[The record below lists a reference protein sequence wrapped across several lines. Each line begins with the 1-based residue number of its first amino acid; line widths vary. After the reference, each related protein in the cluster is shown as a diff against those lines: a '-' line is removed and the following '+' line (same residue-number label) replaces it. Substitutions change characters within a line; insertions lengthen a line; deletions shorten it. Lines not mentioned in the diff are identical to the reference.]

1 MTGWQLVTGQLM
13 TRWGAEVNP
22 ENAWQEYPRPQLR
35 RSEWHNLN
43 GLWDYAIAP
52 VEMEMMLAY
61 TGQILVPFPLESA
74 LSGVKRALQPDERL
88 WYRRRFSLPDNW
100 SGQRILLHI
109 GASDW
114 QTSAWL
120 NGNWLGMH
128 QGGYLPFQFEL
139 TRYLQAG
146 ENELILAVWD
156 PTDTHWQARGK
167 QVLQPKSIWYTAVSG
182 IWQTVWLEAVPE
194 THIARLKITP
204 ELDTG
209 SVLLQA
215 RLDGP
220 EADNLPVRIHVMEQ
234 GQPIASGE
242 TLPGQVLR
250 LAIPDAHP
258 WNPDD
263 PYLYDL
269 VVETGADRVESYF
282 GMRKFSL
289 GKDAQGQLR
298 LCLNN
303 QPLFQYGPLDQGY
316 WPDGLYTPPSEA
328 AMRFDLEQI
337 KALGC
342 NMLRKHV
349 KVEPARYYYDC
360 DRLGLIV
367 WQDMPNGAKPVGDLP
382 SLWANLFGARREDHN
397 YRLSGRSDPASRQDF
412 LRELH
417 EMVDHLYNFTCI
429 GLWVPFN
436 EGWGQFD
443 AKATAEWLADYD
455 PTRPVDH
462 ASGWY
467 DQGGGDC
474 KSLHVYFKAL
484 PVVKPEKKRP
494 VVLSEFGGYALKLE
508 GHLWNPGAEFGYRK
522 FDSQEALTQ
531 AYLEL
536 LQKQLEPWIA
546 AGLSAAIY
554 TQTTDVEIELNGYL
568 TYDRAVAKMDF
579 ARVMN
584 AHQRLF
590 GKNGG
595 LNRFTPSAQRGN
607 KEHEG
612 L

>member
-1 MTGWQLVTGQLM
+1 MTGWQPATGQM
-13 TRWGAEVNP
+13 ITRWAAEITP
-22 ENAWQEYPRPQLR
+22 ENAWQMYPRPQLVR
-35 RSEWHNLN
+35 AQWRNLN

-52 VEMEMMLAY
+52 LEMEMVLAY
-61 TGQILVPFPLESA
+61 SGQILVPFPLESA
-74 LSGVKRALQPDERL
+74 LSGVKRALQPEERL
-88 WYRRRFSLPDNW
+88 WYRRRFTIPEEW
-100 SGQRILLHI
+100 HGQRVLLHI

-120 NGNWLGMH
+120 NGQWLGMH

-139 TRYLQAG
+139 TRWLHAG

-167 QVLQPKSIWYTAVSG
+167 QVLKPRSIWYTAASG

-194 THIARLKITP
+194 TYLAGLKITP
-204 ELDTG
+204 ELDSS
-209 SVLLQA
+209 SVLVQA

-220 EADNLPVRIHVMEQ
+220 EAKRLPVRVTVLAQ
-234 GQPIASGE
+234 GKPGANGE
-242 TLPGQVLR
+242 TFGGEALHLI
-250 LAIPDAHP
+250 IPNPHP

-269 VVETGADRVESYF
+269 VVEAGSDRVESYF

-289 GKDAQGQLR
+289 GTDAQGRAR

-367 WQDMPNGAKPVGDLP
+367 WQDMPSGAREVDNLP
-382 SLWANLFGARREDHN
+382 ALLIHLFGSRRKDHH
-397 YRLSGRSDPASRQDF
+397 YRLAGRGDPEARQDF
-412 LRELH
+412 RRELQ
-417 EMVDHLYNFTCI
+417 EMVDHLHNFTCI
-429 GLWVPFN
+429 GMWVPFN

-443 AKATAEWLADYD
+443 ARAAAEWLADYD

-467 DQGGGDC
+467 DQCGGNC
-474 KSLHVYFKAL
+474 TSLHVYFKAL
-484 PVVKPEKKRP
+484 QVVKPEKKRA
-494 VVLSEFGGYALKLE
+494 VVLSEFGGYTLKLE
-508 GHLWNPGAEFGYRK
+508 EHLWNPQAEFGYRK
-522 FDSQEALTQ
+522 FAAREALTE
-531 AYLEL
+531 AYIEL
-536 LQKQLEPWIA
+536 LDKQLKPWIN

-568 TYDRAVAKMDF
+568 TYDRAVEKMDF
-579 ARVMN
+579 GRVRV
-584 AHQRLF
+584 A
-590 GKNGG
+590 
-595 LNRFTPSAQRGN
+595 
-607 KEHEG
+607 HEG
-612 L
+612 LFMDGEV

>member
-1 MTGWQLVTGQLM
+1 MTAWQPIPGQLI
-13 TRWGAEVNP
+13 TRWGTEVTP
-22 ENAWQEYPRPQLR
+22 ENAWQEYPRPQLV
-35 RSEWHNLN
+35 RSQWVNLN

-52 VEMEMMLAY
+52 LEMERVQEY

-88 WYRRRFSLPDNW
+88 WYRRRFSIPGAW
-100 SGQRILLHI
+100 SGKRVLLHI
-109 GASDW
+109 GAADW
-114 QTSAWL
+114 QATAWL
-120 NGNWLGMH
+120 NGQPLGKH
-128 QGGYLPFQFEL
+128 QGGYMPFQFEL
-139 TRYLQAG
+139 TQALKSG
-146 ENELILAVWD
+146 ENELVISVWD

-167 QVLQPKSIWYTAVSG
+167 QVLQPKGIWYTAVSG

-194 THIARLKITP
+194 TYLSRLKIIP
-204 ELDTG
+204 ELDSG
-209 SVLLQA
+209 SVLVQP

-220 EADNLPVRIHVMEQ
+220 EAERLTVHVTVLEQ
-234 GQPIASGE
+234 GKPIASSEGSS
-242 TLPGQVLR
+242 GQVLS
-250 LAIPDAHP
+250 LEIPDPHP
-258 WNPDD
+258 WSPGD

-269 VVETGADRVESYF
+269 ILEMGNDRVESYF

-289 GKDAQGQLR
+289 GQDAQGRMR

-316 WPDGLYTPPSEA
+316 WPDGLYTPPSA
-328 AMRFDLEQI
+328 VAMRFDLEQI

-349 KVEPARYYYDC
+349 KVEPARFYYDC

-382 SLWANLFGARREDHN
+382 SVWAVLFGSRRKDAN
-397 YRLSGRSDPASRQDF
+397 YRHAGRSDPAARQDF
-412 LRELH
+412 KGELR
-417 EMVDHLYNFTCI
+417 EMVDHLHNFACI
-429 GLWVPFN
+429 GMWVPFN

-443 AKATAEWLADYD
+443 ANKIAAWLAGYD

-474 KSLHVYFKAL
+474 KSFHVYFKVL
-484 PVVKPEKKRP
+484 PLVKAEQKRA

-508 GHLWNPGAEFGYRK
+508 GHLWNPEAEFGYRK
-522 FDSQEALTQ
+522 YETSEALTE

-536 LQKQLEPWIA
+536 LEKQLKPWVD

-554 TQTTDVEIELNGYL
+554 TQTTDVEIEVNGYL
-568 TYDRAVAKMDF
+568 TYDRAVEKMDF
-579 ARVMN
+579 GRVRE
-584 AHQRLF
+584 A
-590 GKNGG
+590 
-595 LNRFTPSAQRGN
+595 
-607 KEHEG
+607 HEG
-612 L
+612 LLMSDED

>member
-1 MTGWQLVTGQLM
+1 MTDWQPATGQLM
-13 TRWGAEVNP
+13 TRWAAEVTP
-22 ENAWQEYPRPQLR
+22 ENTWQMYPRPQLVR
-35 RSEWHNLN
+35 PKWQNLN

-52 VEMEMMLAY
+52 VEMEMVHEFS
-61 TGQILVPFPLESA
+61 GKILVPFPIESA
-74 LSGVKRALQPDERL
+74 LSGVKRALLPDERL
-88 WYRRRFSLPDNW
+88 WYRQRFIIPDEW
-100 SGQRILLHI
+100 GGQRVLLHI

-120 NGNWLGMH
+120 NGQPLGMH

-139 TRYLQAG
+139 SPWLHAG
-146 ENELILAVWD
+146 ENELLIAVWD

-167 QVLQPKSIWYTAVSG
+167 QVLKPRSIWYTAVSG

-194 THIARLKITP
+194 MYLAGLKITP
-204 ELDTG
+204 ELDSD
-209 SVLLQA
+209 SVLVQA
-215 RLDGP
+215 QLDG
-220 EADNLPVRIHVMEQ
+220 AQAGRLPVRVTALAQ
-234 GQPIASGE
+234 GMPIASGE
-242 TLPGQVLR
+242 AAGGEVLR
-250 LAIPDAHP
+250 LAIPEPHP
-258 WNPDD
+258 WSPDD

-269 VVETGADRVESYF
+269 IVEAGSDRVESYF

-289 GKDAQGQLR
+289 GKDAQGRMR

-328 AMRFDLEQI
+328 AMRFDLERI

-360 DRLGLIV
+360 DRLGLIM
-367 WQDMPNGAKPVGDLP
+367 WQDMPSGAKEVGELP
-382 SLWANLFGARREDHN
+382 SVLINLFGARRKDHN
-397 YRLSGRSDPASRQDF
+397 YRRAGRSTPESRQDF
-412 LRELH
+412 RRELQ
-417 EMVDHLYNFTCI
+417 ELVDHLHNFACI
-429 GLWVPFN
+429 GMWVPFN

-443 AKATAEWLADYD
+443 AKEAAEWLAEYD

-467 DQGGGDC
+467 DQGCGDC

-484 PVVKPEKKRP
+484 PVIKPEMKRTM
-494 VVLSEFGGYALKLE
+494 VLSEFGGYTLKLE
-508 GHLWNPGAEFGYRK
+508 GHLWNPQAEFGYRK
-522 FDSQEALTQ
+522 LATREALTE

-536 LQKQLEPWIA
+536 LEKQLKPWVE

-568 TYDRAVAKMDF
+568 TYDRAVEKMDF
-579 ARVMN
+579 ERV
-584 AHQRLF
+584 R
-590 GKNGG
+590 
-595 LNRFTPSAQRGN
+595 
-607 KEHEG
+607 EVHEG
-612 L
+612 LFMNGED

>member
-1 MTGWQLVTGQLM
+1 MSDWQPVTGQLI
-13 TRWGAEVNP
+13 TRWGADVTP
-22 ENAWQEYPRPQLR
+22 ENAWQAYPRPQLVR
-35 RSEWHNLN
+35 QQWRNLN
-43 GLWDYAIAP
+43 GLWDYAVAP
-52 VEMEMMLAY
+52 VEMEIVREY
-61 TGQILVPFPLESA
+61 SGQILVPFPIESA

-88 WYRRRFSLPDNW
+88 WYRRRFTIPEEW
-100 SGQRILLHI
+100 HGQRVLLHI
-109 GASDW
+109 GAADW

-120 NGNWLGMH
+120 NGQWLGMH

-139 TRYLQAG
+139 TPYLQPG
-146 ENELILAVWD
+146 ENKLVVAVWD

-167 QVLQPKSIWYTAVSG
+167 QVLKPRSIWYTAVSG

-194 THIARLKITP
+194 TYLAGLKITP
-204 ELDTG
+204 ELDSG
-209 SVLLQA
+209 SVLVQA

-220 EADNLPVRIHVMEQ
+220 EAEKLPIRFTVLEHDHPLV
-234 GQPIASGE
+234 SGE
-242 TLPGQVLR
+242 AAAGQAQR
-250 LAIPDAHP
+250 LEIPNPHP
-258 WNPDD
+258 WSPDD

-269 VVETGADRVESYF
+269 VVEAGGDRVESYF

-289 GKDAQGQLR
+289 GKDSQGRTR

-367 WQDMPNGAKPVGDLP
+367 WQDMPSGAKEVGELP
-382 SLWANLFGARREDHN
+382 SLLIHLFGARRKDHS
-397 YRLSGRSDPASRQDF
+397 YRRAGRSDPDARQDF
-412 LRELH
+412 RRELQ
-417 EMVDHLYNFTCI
+417 ELVEALQNFACI
-429 GLWVPFN
+429 GMWVPFN

-443 AKATAEWLADYD
+443 AKAIAAWLAEYD

-484 PVVKPEKKRP
+484 QVVKPEKKRTM
-494 VVLSEFGGYALKLE
+494 VLSEFGGYTLKLE
-508 GHLWNPGAEFGYRK
+508 EHLWNPQAEFGYRK
-522 FDSQEALTQ
+522 FSTREALTE

-536 LQKQLEPWIA
+536 LEKQLKPWID
-546 AGLSAAIY
+546 AGLCAAIY

-568 TYDRAVAKMDF
+568 TYDRAVEKMDF
-579 ARVMN
+579 GRVR
-584 AHQRLF
+584 A
-590 GKNGG
+590 
-595 LNRFTPSAQRGN
+595 
-607 KEHEG
+607 EHEG
-612 L
+612 LYKSRI

>member
-1 MTGWQLVTGQLM
+1 MTTWRPAPGKLV
-13 TRWGAEVNP
+13 TRWGAEVSP
-22 ENAWQEYPRPQLR
+22 ENAWQEYPRPQLTR
-35 RSEWHNLN
+35 PQWLNLN

-52 VEMEMMLAY
+52 VAVEMVLEY
-61 TGQILVPFPLESA
+61 NSQILVPFPLESA
-74 LSGVKRALQPDERL
+74 LSGVKRALQPTERL
-88 WYRRRFSLPDNW
+88 WYHRSFTIPEEWR
-100 SGQRILLHI
+100 GQRVLLHI

-120 NGNWLGMH
+120 NGQWLGVH

-139 TRYLQAG
+139 TPFLQARD
-146 ENELILAVWD
+146 NELVVAVWD

-167 QVLQPKSIWYTAVSG
+167 QVLSPRGIWYTAISG

-194 THIARLKITP
+194 TYIAGLKITP
-204 ELDTG
+204 ELDSG
-209 SVLLQA
+209 SVLVQA

-220 EADNLPVRIHVMEQ
+220 EAESLPIRVTALAE
-234 GQPIASGE
+234 GKPIARGEASGGE
-242 TLPGQVLR
+242 TLH

-258 WNPDD
+258 WCPDD

-269 VVETGADRVESYF
+269 VMEAGSDRVESYF

-289 GKDAQGQLR
+289 GHDAQGRVR

-316 WPDGLYTPPSEA
+316 WPDGLYTPPSAE

-337 KALGC
+337 KRLGC

-349 KVEPARYYYDC
+349 KVEPARFYYDC

-367 WQDMPNGAKPVGDLP
+367 WQDMPNGAKEVGELP
-382 SLWANLFGARREDHN
+382 SLLSILFGSRRKDHS
-397 YRLSGRSDPASRQDF
+397 YRQAGRADPESRQDF
-412 LRELH
+412 RGELQ
-417 EMVDHLYNFTCI
+417 EMVDHLSNFACI
-429 GLWVPFN
+429 GMWVPFN

-443 AKATAEWLADYD
+443 ARATAEWLAYYD

-484 PVVKPEKKRP
+484 PVVKPEKKRAM
-494 VVLSEFGGYALKLE
+494 VLSEFGGYALKLE
-508 GHLWNPGAEFGYRK
+508 GHLWNPAVEFGYRK
-522 FDSQEALTQ
+522 YATREALTE

-536 LQKQLEPWIA
+536 LETQLKPWLA

-554 TQTTDVEIELNGYL
+554 TQTTDVEIEVNGYMS
-568 TYDRAVAKMDF
+568 YDRAVEKMDF
-579 ARVMN
+579 ARLRA
-584 AHQRLF
+584 AHEELF
-590 GKNGG
+590 V
-595 LNRFTPSAQRGN
+595 RG
-607 KEHEG
+607 
-612 L
+612 